1 MVEWGE
7 PSGTLH
13 LPEHTVH
20 IWRVSLAG
28 AATSLERVRA
38 MLSQDERERAA
49 RFRFRRDEERFVIA
63 HGRLRTVLGRYL
75 GVPGQELRFQ
85 NEPKGKPSLADAV
98 SDIRFNLAHSAE
110 LALFAVTRGNDV
122 GVDIERVRP
131 GISLEKI
138 AERFFSA
145 REAAELHSL
154 PREERQAA
162 FFRCWTR
169 KEAFLKALGEGLAFG
184 VTRFTAPEGALW
196 TLRDLDPTPGYA
208 GAVAVRGPIHELR
221 RWRYPDSKD

>member
-7 PSGTLH
+7 PPGKLH

-28 AATSLERVRA
+28 TATSVEQARA
-38 MLSQDERERAA
+38 MLSQEERDRAA
-49 RFRFRRDEERFVIA
+49 RFRFPRDEERFIIA
-63 HGRLRTVLGRYL
+63 HGRLRSVLGRYL
-75 GVPGQELRFQ
+75 GAAAQEVRFR
-85 NEPKGKPSLADAV
+85 NGPKGKPSLADPV
-98 SDIRFNLAHSAE
+98 SDIRFNLAHSGE

-138 AERFFSA
+138 ADRFFSA
-145 REAAELHSL
+145 REAAELRSL
-154 PREERQAA
+154 PREERPAA

-169 KEAFLKALGEGLAFG
+169 KEALLKALGEGLTFG
-184 VTRFTAPEGALW
+184 LARFTAPEGPQWL
-196 TLRDLDPTPGYA
+196 LRDLDPAPGYA